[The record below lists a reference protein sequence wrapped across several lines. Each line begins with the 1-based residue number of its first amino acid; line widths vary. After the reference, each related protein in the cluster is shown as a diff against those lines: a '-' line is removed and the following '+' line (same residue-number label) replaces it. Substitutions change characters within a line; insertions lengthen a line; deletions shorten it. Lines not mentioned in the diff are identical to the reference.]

1 MMLHYSSE
9 QRRVCVRLSSFW
21 QFSPIFLLY
30 EGAVCM
36 LTTEFFES
44 DCLLTFELLL
54 SYRELSQIR
63 NTFFSCIFLQ
73 WQKFSF
79 CATIPFKCTSGRNT
93 EEKGSGKFVL
103 ALSWK
108 KYGTI
113 CKSKSIKNGKS
124 FGSLHKNVWQTRY
137 YMHRKKKVEGS
148 RANPSQRTLG

>member
-63 NTFFSCIFLQ
+63 NIFFLYF
-73 WQKFSF
+73 
-79 CATIPFKCTSGRNT
+79 PPVT
-93 EEKGSGKFVL
+93 EVFVL
-103 ALSWK
+103 CNNTIQVYKWPKYRRKGKWK
-108 KYGTI
+108 I
-113 CKSKSIKNGKS
+113 CSCTLLEKIRN
-124 FGSLHKNVWQTRY
+124 
-137 YMHRKKKVEGS
+137 YM
-148 RANPSQRTLG
+148 

>member
-63 NTFFSCIFLQ
+63 NIFFPVFSSSDRSFRFVQQYHSSVQVAEIQKKREVENLFLHSLG
-73 WQKFSF
+73 K
-79 CATIPFKCTSGRNT
+79 NT
-93 EEKGSGKFVL
+93 ELYVS
-103 ALSWK
+103 
-108 KYGTI
+108 
-113 CKSKSIKNGKS
+113 
-124 FGSLHKNVWQTRY
+124 Q
-137 YMHRKKKVEGS
+137 KV
-148 RANPSQRTLG
+148 